1 MTMIGAVALDGFRGF
16 MTIESGTSSEV
27 FLAFVEQQLVQHL
40 RPDDIVVMDN
50 LQAHKNPDVLARIRS
65 VGASSLFLP
74 PYSPE
79 WNPIERVWSKMKG
92 QIRRL
97 ETLTRETFDDAVA
110 YAMNQISESN
120 LLSWIRHAGYVLA

>member
-1 MTMIGAVALDGFRGF
+1 MQ
-16 MTIESGTSSEV
+16 
-27 FLAFVEQQLVQHL
+27 QQLVQHL
-40 RPDDIVVMDN
+40 GPDDIVVMDN
-50 LQAHKNPDVLARIRS
+50 LQAHKNPDVLACIRS
-65 VGASSLFLP
+65 ARASALFLP